1 MARSQNKLVFKPRTC
16 HLRFSRRQ
24 KISRA
29 RHGQVRDVFCPGR
42 KTSKRLFLKSVGLF
56 RCVNRLRKAKRSDP
70 PRSDR
75 NRYNSTSSYV
85 EADSEVSRNALG
97 KSLGS
102 LSEVSTRETNICP
115 TLAEEGWQLWVF
127 VPPSVILLVNQ
138 ARGEHV
144 SLGRSREEGDK

>member
-24 KISRA
+24 KIVSRA

-56 RCVNRLRKAKRSDP
+56 RCVNRLRKATRSDP

-102 LSEVSTRETNICP
+102 LSEVSTRETNM
-115 TLAEEGWQLWVF
+115 GWQLWVF

>member
-102 LSEVSTRETNICP
+102 LPEDPPDTSHRRWNLLTGFRSNLHSVSPFTKHR
-115 TLAEEGWQLWVF
+115 
-127 VPPSVILLVNQ
+127 
-138 ARGEHV
+138 
-144 SLGRSREEGDK
+144 